1 MHEHLYATYTDA
13 EAVETVN
20 SHLSDSQ
27 HPPRT
32 HQGVTQSSYRP
43 ASDVRERI
51 QREVDI
57 ALCKTSCQC

>member
-13 EAVETVN
+13 KAAETVK
-20 SHLSDSQ
+20 SHLSQ
-27 HPPRT
+27 HPPRM

-43 ASDVRERI
+43 SDVRERI